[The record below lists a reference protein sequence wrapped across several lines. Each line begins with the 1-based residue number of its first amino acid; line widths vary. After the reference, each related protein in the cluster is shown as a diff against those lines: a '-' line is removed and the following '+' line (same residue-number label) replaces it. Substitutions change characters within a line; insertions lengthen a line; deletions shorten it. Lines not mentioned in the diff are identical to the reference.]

1 LEVYKTRTRAVVT
14 IMHGGFQ
21 ARETLKQC
29 QSGAGCPVLGSA
41 KLAMLVSESEQELLP
56 LVERTVELFGKPL
69 STVRDMGKGGAAAVA
84 PLHSAGVVDLLCHY
98 HFLKAVGIRLFKAC
112 YTIIMTVLRDKAI
125 RGNLRALLRQ
135 LRPDIAAACDETSG
149 AGRVRE
155 SLPAMIYWALEGDA
169 GQRARFPFALPH
181 LDFVRRCRHVASH
194 AFEWI
199 PQPHTELERRA
210 LDRLLA
216 LVDKLDDERMRE
228 AAGILDM
235 RWPAF
240 CELRGVLR
248 VTNADLPGGG
258 LDRQPEL
265 LPAMELLRL
274 QQIEQEVT
282 RYVRRLEEKV
292 AQHHGT
298 SACGPGAAEQIILS
312 YLHEHGAKLFGH
324 PVRRDED
331 GSVLA
336 VVQRTNNCPEHFFS
350 QDKGRLRQ
358 RVRHAHLAQDLEQQ
372 PAQAALAA
380 NLRHAGYVRPLCGSL
395 ENLLAAFAALP
406 AEALALASALVRDHR
421 DARLQ
426 RVAQELVSTH
436 GGIETTA
443 QRPAASTPS
452 ESPPVQEG
460 DLHARLQAVAG
471 MTEQELRQRCADL
484 FPANAAQDL
493 APAAPAAADDKAG
506 HGRRTPHCGGARP
519 RTAAEDARLPAPGT
533 VLTRA
538 YGGLAHEVRVLE
550 AGFEYQG
557 TSYRSLSRIAKEITG
572 TSWNGF
578 VFFGLATRDERPVPA
593 PAADPAPPRD
603 AELVA
608 AQGSCS
614 EPPGKVHTSTNGDDT
629 PDTSAD
635 APPAET
641 HLDILPTHQ
650 ASPETQALL
659 RSESI
664 APLPADPTRPL
675 DGKPFPARD
684 ALQRDPRLPAPGT
697 VLTRAYGGLAHE
709 VRVLE
714 AGFEY
719 QGTFYGSLSP
729 IAKEITRTSWN
740 GFVFFGL
747 ALSHGRP
754 ATAPAADPAV
764 HQAADPTANGPCF
777 ELPGMADA
785 PIGGADT
792 PPTAADTA
800 PEMHFDRDR
809 VVPAHPA
816 PAQTLGPILPESN
829 APSPA
834 DPTRPLN
841 GKPFPARDALQRDP
855 RLPAPGT
862 VLTRAYGGLAHE
874 VRVLETGF
882 EYQGTFYGSLS
893 PIAKEITGTSW
904 NGYAFFGLSP
914 RRGRPSATPAADPAL
929 HRNAAPVAQG
939 SCSEPTAKAESPA
952 GAAPATSADAAL
964 EPAPATYGTAGWPE
978 RLLANTKDVRRLA
991 ISTHGSTHASMMSA
1005 TVD

>member
-41 KLAMLVSESEQELLP
+41 KLAMLVMPRRRYGYDVMVQVGLERYLSCRQREEICATLRDKRGIELSTGKVSELCDQFLLRLQALHIHRAPALRAAMDGGYPLHIDATCERGRGGLFVAMDGWRDWVLWSARITSESEQELLP

-395 ENLLAAFAALP
+395 ENLPAAFAALP
-406 AEALALASALVRDHR
+406 AEALALATALVRDHR

-426 RVAQELVSTH
+426 RVAHELVSIH
-436 GGIETTA
+436 GGGETTE
-443 QRPAASTPS
+443 QRSEAPAASK
-452 ESPPVQEG
+452 SPPELEG
-460 DLHARLQAVAG
+460 DLLARLRAVAG
-471 MTEQELRQRCADL
+471 LTEQELRQRCADL
-484 FPANAAQDL
+484 FPSNDTRDKAH
-493 APAAPAAADDKAG
+493 AAPSTTKDTTHPTRPSLPGRGTSETRRDPPLPPVGTILAQTYAG
-506 HGRRTPHCGGARP
+506 
-519 RTAAEDARLPAPGT
+519 EE
-533 VLTRA
+533 
-538 YGGLAHEVRVLE
+538 HEVRVLDI
-550 AGFEYQG
+550 GFEHLG
-557 TSYRSLSRIAKEITG
+557 VVHASLSAVACTITG
-572 TSWNGF
+572 S
-578 VFFGLATRDERPVPA
+578 
-593 PAADPAPPRD
+593 
-603 AELVA
+603 
-608 AQGSCS
+608 QG
-614 EPPGKVHTSTNGDDT
+614 
-629 PDTSAD
+629 
-635 APPAET
+635 T
-641 HLDILPTHQ
+641 HLDFFERTLTAPDKTPTPAVAGSSAP
-650 ASPETQALL
+650 ASGFPTI
-659 RSESI
+659 SH
-664 APLPADPTRPL
+664 PCGGTRPRT
-675 DGKPFPARD
+675 AEE
-684 ALQRDPRLPAPGT
+684 DPRLPAPGT
-697 VLTRAYGGLAHE
+697 VLTRAHGGIVHEAQVAH
-709 VRVLE
+709 
-714 AGFEY
+714 
-719 QGTFYGSLSP
+719 SS
-729 IAKEITRTSWN
+729 
-740 GFVFFGL
+740 
-747 ALSHGRP
+747 
-754 ATAPAADPAV
+754 
-764 HQAADPTANGPCF
+764 
-777 ELPGMADA
+777 
-785 PIGGADT
+785 
-792 PPTAADTA
+792 
-800 PEMHFDRDR
+800 
-809 VVPAHPA
+809 VV
-816 PAQTLGPILPESN
+816 
-829 APSPA
+829 
-834 DPTRPLN
+834 
-841 GKPFPARDALQRDP
+841 
-855 RLPAPGT
+855 
-862 VLTRAYGGLAHE
+862 
-874 VRVLETGF
+874 
-882 EYQGTFYGSLS
+882 
-893 PIAKEITGTSW
+893 
-904 NGYAFFGLSP
+904 
-914 RRGRPSATPAADPAL
+914 
-929 HRNAAPVAQG
+929 
-939 SCSEPTAKAESPA
+939 
-952 GAAPATSADAAL
+952 
-964 EPAPATYGTAGWPE
+964 
-978 RLLANTKDVRRLA
+978 
-991 ISTHGSTHASMMSA
+991 ISRQL
-1005 TVD
+1005 